1 MSRRRDR
8 GTERMTETKS
18 FAVFPTFPLL
28 SSHTL
33 PLAIN
38 LAILLYSA
46 APATAQ
52 LRDSFEGPQPTWS
65 LTREADCGVRELAHD
80 RSFRESRSGQAS
92 EHFRLQVG
100 NGTYVYLAQSIGRAP
115 VIQEFRPTLFVKAD
129 RPSLQ
134 LMARVVFPRSIDRGS
149 GQPISS
155 LLRGDMYTSVG
166 EWQQLAIRDASK
178 LLDQEARHLRT
189 QFGPEIDPREDRKST
204 RLNSSHGY
212 ISYAV
217 FCLK

>member
-1 MSRRRDR
+1 M
-8 GTERMTETKS
+8 
-18 FAVFPTFPLL
+18 
-28 SSHTL
+28 
-33 PLAIN
+33 
-38 LAILLYSA
+38 
-46 APATAQ
+46 
-52 LRDSFEGPQPTWS
+52 
-65 LTREADCGVRELAHD
+65 RELAHD

-155 LLRGDMYTSVG
+155 LLRGDMYTAVG
-166 EWQQLAIRDASK
+166 EWQQLTIRDASK
-178 LLDQEARHLRT
+178 LLDQEARQLRT
-189 QFGPEIDPREDRKST
+189 QFGPEIDPREAYVDLLVINAYS
-204 RLNSSHGY
+204 
-212 ISYAV
+212 
-217 FCLK
+217 CLLYTSDAADEL